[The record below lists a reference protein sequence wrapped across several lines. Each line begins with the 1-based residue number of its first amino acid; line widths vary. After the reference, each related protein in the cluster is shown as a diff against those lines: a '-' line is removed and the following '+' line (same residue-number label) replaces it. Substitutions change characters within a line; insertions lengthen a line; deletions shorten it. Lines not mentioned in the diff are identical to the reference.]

1 MLRHPFCAV
10 LIVILLAFTTA
21 GRAAPSDAH
30 AAKAGESIKKAIA
43 YLRSTQAADGSWNAK
58 PGPAVTG
65 LVLAVLLDQPLEIE
79 GHFDFTHRYR
89 ASSEPMSEE
98 HHTEDGAG
106 IHDRLFRGERV
117 RAESFWIQPS
127 TLADVLQAGTLGHG
141 TSARPSLALRV
152 MSTGEAR
159 LEVEGVPEGTVG
171 DVAWEAAEDMRRTW
185 AVVRSID
192 DDGTSFVLNGLPG
205 PAAGSLVADFTGHIS
220 SGVASRVRLSCQGK
234 EIVMLSREGDDLV
247 LRAVRP
253 ASTRH

>member
-1 MLRHPFCAV
+1 MIGRQASVDGFNAPKAV
-10 LIVILLAFTTA
+10 LA
-21 GRAAPSDAH
+21 GR
-30 AAKAGESIKKAIA
+30 G
-43 YLRSTQAADGSWNAK
+43 LRL
-58 PGPAVTG
+58 AVLSLGVACASCSGQDDSEEQTPKG
-65 LVLAVLLDQPLEIE
+65 ASVASGTVFEGVLLDQPLEIE

-171 DVAWEAAEDMRRTW
+171 DVAWEAADDMRRTW

-234 EIVMLSREGDDLV
+234 GIVMLSREGDDLV